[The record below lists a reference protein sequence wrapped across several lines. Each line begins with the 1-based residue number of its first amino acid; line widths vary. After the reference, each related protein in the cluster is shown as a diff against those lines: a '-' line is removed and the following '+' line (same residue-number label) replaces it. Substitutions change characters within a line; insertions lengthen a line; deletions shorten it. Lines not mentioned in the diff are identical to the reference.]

1 MKTITVVMSAYNG
14 SRYIVQQL
22 DSIFAQKGVDVTC
35 FVRDD
40 GSKDDTLQV
49 LEKYQKG
56 LPKGK
61 MIFVRGENV
70 GWERSFLL
78 ALRDAP
84 QSEYYAFADQDDIW
98 FVDKLQSG
106 IKVMESVCDVDKP
119 LMYHCN
125 KLSVN
130 EELKPFSHQVRRTPQ
145 PLNRQ
150 NAMIQEYAQGCSI
163 IMNEKARKLVL
174 HYVPHAKLAHDF
186 WCGLV
191 CYLFGKVIYDNAP
204 RFYHISHGNNASGE
218 GHTLGSWYGRL
229 KSFSK
234 KGNIYYS
241 PYDDLIE
248 GYNNLLSTEDKRF
261 IEKVKNY
268 RHSVI
273 SKLFLLFSPKFVR
286 DSIMGTLSLKLAI
299 LFNRL

>member
-1 MKTITVVMSAYNG
+1 MSAYNG

-22 DSIFAQKGVDVTC
+22 DSIFAQKGVDVIC

-61 MIFVRGENV
+61 LIFVRGENV

-98 FVDKLQSG
+98 FEDKLQSG

-150 NAMIQEYAQGCSI
+150 NAMIQN
-163 IMNEKARKLVL
+163 M
-174 HYVPHAKLAHDF
+174 
-186 WCGLV
+186 
-191 CYLFGKVIYDNAP
+191 
-204 RFYHISHGNNASGE
+204 
-218 GHTLGSWYGRL
+218 LG
-229 KSFSK
+229 
-234 KGNIYYS
+234 
-241 PYDDLIE
+241 
-248 GYNNLLSTEDKRF
+248 
-261 IEKVKNY
+261 
-268 RHSVI
+268 
-273 SKLFLLFSPKFVR
+273 
-286 DSIMGTLSLKLAI
+286 
-299 LFNRL
+299 LFNYYERESSKTRTSLCSSCKTCS

>member
-49 LEKYQKG
+49 LENYQKA
-56 LPKGK
+56 LPVGK
-61 MIFVRGENV
+61 LLFERGENV

-78 ALRDAP
+78 ALKEAP
-84 QSEYYAFADQDDIW
+84 KSEYYAFADQDDIW
-98 FVDKLQSG
+98 FEDKLISG
-106 IKVMESVCDVDKP
+106 IKMLENASDSDKP

-125 KLSVN
+125 KLSVT
-130 EELKPFSHQVRRTPQ
+130 EDLKPFPHQVRRTPQ

-150 NAMIQEYAQGCSI
+150 NAMIQEYAQGCAI
-163 IMNEKARKLVL
+163 ILNEQARKLVL
-174 HYVPHAKLAHDF
+174 QHIPHAKLAHDF

-191 CYLFGKVIYDNAP
+191 CYLFGQVFYDNTP

-218 GHTLGSWYGRL
+218 GHTLGSWYGRF
-229 KSFSK
+229 KSIFK
-234 KGNIYYS
+234 KSNIYFA
-241 PYDDLIE
+241 PYDDLLE
-248 GYNNLLSTEDKRF
+248 GYCDLLNAEDKQF
-261 IEKVKNY
+261 INKAKNY
-268 RHSVI
+268 RHSIKYRVA
-273 SKLFLLFSPKFVR
+273 LLFSSIFIR
-286 DSIMGTLSLKLAI
+286 DSIMGTLCLKVAI
-299 LFNRL
+299 LINKL

>member
-1 MKTITVVMSAYNG
+1 MSAYNG

-49 LEKYQKG
+49 LGDYQKTI
-56 LPKGK
+56 PAGK
-61 MIFVRGENV
+61 LVIEQGENV

-78 ALRDAP
+78 ALKDAP
-84 QSEYYAFADQDDIW
+84 KSEYYAFADQDDIW
-98 FVDKLQSG
+98 FEDKLISG
-106 IKVMESVCDVDKP
+106 IKMMVSVSDGSKP

-130 EELKPFSHQVRRTPQ
+130 EDLKPFPHQVRRTPQ

-150 NAMIQEYAQGCSI
+150 NAMIQEYAQGCGI
-163 IMNEKARKLVL
+163 ILNEQARKLVL
-174 HYVPHAKLAHDF
+174 HHIPHTKLAHDF

-191 CYLFGKVIYDNAP
+191 CYLFGQVIYDDAP
-204 RFYHISHGNNASGE
+204 HFYHISHGNNASGE
-218 GHTLGSWYGRL
+218 GHTLGSWKGRL
-229 KSFSK
+229 KMFFN

-241 PYDDLIE
+241 PYEDLLE
-248 GYNNLLSTEDKRF
+248 GYGNLLNTEDKRF
-261 IEKVKNY
+261 IEKVINY

-273 SKLFLLFSPKFVR
+273 SKLCLLFSPKFVR
-286 DSIMGTLSLKLAI
+286 DSIMGTVSLKLAI